1 MTPDKEPNKGGSRLQ
16 KPGGQAPAPRK
27 PRLTS
32 RQKVLRVVYV
42 LVTVL
47 ALLVVAVF
55 AASRLLFVKPTV
67 PTTPDIPNLP
77 AVSGSPE
84 GLDGETPSVY
94 GSGRKEDFFT
104 FLVIG
109 RDTGGGGNTDTILLA
124 AYDVP
129 NQQLNVMSIPR
140 DTMVNVSWDIKRI
153 NSVYNWYGGG
163 EDGIEAL
170 DNEISQLVGFVP
182 DFQVVVE
189 WEAVGEL
196 VDALGGVWYDV
207 PRDMYYWDP
216 TQDLL
221 IDVDPGYQLLD
232 GDKAMQVVRFRDGPN
247 GYSTGDLGRIE
258 TQQGFLK
265 AVVEQCLQITNVTRI
280 GDLARVFTDNVT
292 TNLTIPNLLW
302 FAQQAVLGNDSGQ
315 TLDMDSVNF
324 VTMPCTARNVWS
336 RSYAGT
342 SAQYQSY
349 VVPNTRELVDL
360 VNECFNPYLEDLGSR
375 ELDIMYVNS
384 DGTIGSSTGVLEDRT
399 HNTAWLEY
407 RNRPQ
412 ETEEPSESPLPA
424 ETEDPK
430 ASPDPE
436 ASPDPDESPD
446 PDASS
451 SPNISPSPDI
461 FPSPGI
467 STSPGGTESPAPGPD
482 TPPTGGEALQTP
494 PPAESPQTSPA
505 QTPIIDPDLPLLT
518 PPPAAITTPTPD
530 AGSQDSPPEGIP
542 LL

>member
-1 MTPDKEPNKGGSRLQ
+1 MTPDKEHNKGGSRLQ
-16 KPGGQAPAPRK
+16 KTGGQTPAPKK
-27 PRLTS
+27 PKPKLTPK
-32 RQKVLRVVYV
+32 QKALRVVYIV
-42 LVTVL
+42 VTVL
-47 ALLVVAVF
+47 AALIVVAF
-55 AASRLLFVKPTV
+55 AVSRFFFVKPTV
-67 PTTPDIPNLP
+67 PVTPDIPKLP
-77 AVSGSPE
+77 ASSDAPE
-84 GLDGETPSVY
+84 ELDGETPSVY

-109 RDTGGGGNTDTILLA
+109 RDTGGGGNTDTLLLA

-153 NSVYNWYGGG
+153 NSVYNMYGGG
-163 EDGIEAL
+163 DDGLEAL
-170 DNEISQLVGFVP
+170 GDEISQLVGFVP

-189 WEAVGEL
+189 WEAVGQL

-221 IDVDPGYQLLD
+221 IDVDAGYQLLD

-247 GYSTGDLGRIE
+247 GYNTGDLGRIE

-280 GDLARVFTDNVT
+280 GQLAQVFTDNVT

-302 FAQQAVLGNDSGQ
+302 FAQQAILGNSSGQ

-324 VTMPCTARNVWS
+324 VTMPCTTRNVWS
-336 RSYAGT
+336 RGYGNM
-342 SAQYQSY
+342 QSY
-349 VVPNTRELVDL
+349 VVPNTSELVDL
-360 VNECFNPYLEDLGSR
+360 VNESFNPYLEELSSR

-399 HNTAWLEY
+399 HNSAWLEY
-407 RNRPQ
+407 KNRPASTPEPTESTLPE
-412 ETEEPSESPLPA
+412 ETE
-424 ETEDPK
+424 
-430 ASPDPE
+430 SPDPT
-436 ASPDPDESPD
+436 ASPD

-451 SPNISPSPDI
+451 SPSVSPSPGVTDSPEPSSSASPS
-461 FPSPGI
+461 PSPG
-467 STSPGGTESPAPGPD
+467 GGTETTQS
-482 TPPTGGEALQTP
+482 P
-494 PPAESPQTSPA
+494 PPAESPTDSGTD
-505 QTPIIDPDLPLLT
+505 TPVIDPGTPVLT
-518 PPPAAITTPTPD
+518 PPPAVTATPSPTPD
-530 AGSQDSPPEGIP
+530 TGTQDGPPEGIP